1 MLFRLLNRSWALWKM
16 SPPVQ
21 AAMNSMYYAIVYP
34 AAIQPNPDS
43 IKGRG
48 KIPMSRNRFLSI
60 TEVILTTYPL
70 DLHHGSLS
78 LLGDYFY
85 QRIHLP
91 ESLLSVFW
99 QKQTLALNQEN
110 RLANALVSYAEYNSL
125 TDLLQYLHLS
135 SFRPKSSKHTNKK
148 LHSMFIIFILWQ
160 FKYKQWQKALCEIRH
175 RFSQLKKMSTTTAS
189 ALSHC
194 KLLVLN
200 LTSEQISIF

>member
-1 MLFRLLNRSWALWKM
+1 M

-60 TEVILTTYPL
+60 TKVILTTYPL

-110 RLANALVSYAEYNSL
+110 RLANALVSYTEYNSL

-135 SFRPKSSKHTNKK
+135 SFRPKSSEVIQHQNKERLMFYYMCTK
-148 LHSMFIIFILWQ
+148 ENYLKFNRLENVVFLGAWLDHRWLCVLGTELSATGAEEEAWASNLLLLCWLHWCLPQ
-160 FKYKQWQKALCEIRH
+160 
-175 RFSQLKKMSTTTAS
+175 
-189 ALSHC
+189 
-194 KLLVLN
+194 V
-200 LTSEQISIF
+200 